1 MKRNGV
7 QQKPMDN
14 NLPGGQTSIVNFMKR
29 ESQGISSK
37 SNKGYQVTRGEA
49 NENISGG
56 KFKQKTIKQMLTFLS
71 SNNPRP
77 RETLTISK
85 EPKTINCFGDLNYNK
100 GLQRQDKSNDK
111 GKNNPNPPEPES
123 VNLRTAEVTEPK
135 YILKRI
141 QGSHLTQPTEE
152 GREQASV

>member
-7 QQKPMDN
+7 QQKPRDN
-14 NLPGGQTSIVNFMKR
+14 NLPGGQTSIVNFIKR

-77 RETLTISK
+77 RETLK
-85 EPKTINCFGDLNYNK
+85 LA
-100 GLQRQDKSNDK
+100 R
-111 GKNNPNPPEPES
+111 
-123 VNLRTAEVTEPK
+123 
-135 YILKRI
+135 ILKQI
-141 QGSHLTQPTEE
+141 TALGI
-152 GREQASV
+152 